1 MSEENKGV
9 LKKKKN
15 IYFYIFFVSMLIIQT
30 ILTDGFDVIELLK
43 LIFMA
48 ILIFGLIFL
57 VERLYYRFK
66 K

>member
-1 MSEENKGV
+1 MNEENKGV
-9 LKKKKN
+9 LKKKN

-48 ILIFGLIFL
+48 VLIFGLIFL
-57 VERLYYRFK
+57 GERLYYRFK

>member
-9 LKKKKN
+9 LKKKN